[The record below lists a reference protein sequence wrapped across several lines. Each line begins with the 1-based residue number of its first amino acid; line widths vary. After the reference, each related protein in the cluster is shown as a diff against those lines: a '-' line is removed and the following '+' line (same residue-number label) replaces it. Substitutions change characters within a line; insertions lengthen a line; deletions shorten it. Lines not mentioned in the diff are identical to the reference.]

1 LSTAPRVGVDRPK
14 PTFMLHE
21 RDKRVHG
28 LKPFQELVDAAAAGS
43 TLRPPPGRY
52 AGPVVMTKPL
62 TIEGGGK
69 VTIDAG
75 DRGTV
80 FSLQTDGAV
89 LRGLHLT
96 GSGDSHDTDDS
107 CLDVRGH
114 RNVIERVVID
124 NCLFGIDLKQSSDN
138 VLRGNKVSSK
148 PRDLGVRGD
157 GLRLWYSDRNLHR
170 GQRGGRFARHGGL
183 VFARQHLSRNVGK
196 RSRYSIHF
204 MFANNN
210 VVEGNKFYDNSVGVY
225 FMYTEGGVM
234 RNNLISHA
242 TGATGMAIGFKEASN
257 AVIEGNEIIYCAV
270 GIGSDLSPFQPDSKI
285 WIKQQPLRLQRYRG
299 QADQRTR
306 WQRGDRQCFRGQPD
320 PRGAGRS
327 QQVGLNEWR
336 GNYWDDYQGFDRN
349 GDNVGDT
356 PYDLYAFADQIWIE
370 MPPARFFKTAPVMEL
385 LDFLE
390 RLAPFSSPELTL
402 KDETPRFLKPEAEGQ
417 GAVMSEN
424 RVPADEASDAVTPA
438 PTLSPGAKAAPF
450 ARAIATGA
458 AQVDL
463 STLTSSRSFN
473 KELVLFVPSKL
484 LAFYKLCKVWTFR

>member
-1 LSTAPRVGVDRPK
+1 MNRKRWLAMLPALLFGVSSLLVARPADRDADEGKPPALGATADLSTAPRVGVDRPK

-28 LKPFQELVDAAAAGS
+28 LKPFQILVDAAPAGS
-43 TLRPPPGRY
+43 TLRPPPGAY
-52 AGPVVMTKPL
+52 SGPVVMTKPL
-62 TIEGGGK
+62 IIDGGGQ

-114 RNVIERVVID
+114 RNVIENLVID
-124 NCLFGIDLKQSSDN
+124 NCLFGIDLKQSSDSVIRN
-138 VLRGNKVSSK
+138 NKVRSK
-148 PRDLGVRGD
+148 PRELGVRGD
-157 GLRLWYSDRNLHR
+157 GLRLWYSDRNLVEGNEVADSRDMVAWYSHENVYR
-170 GQRGGRFARHGGL
+170 G
-183 VFARQHLSRNVGK
+183 NVGM

-210 VVEGNKFYDNSVGVY
+210 IVEGNRFYDNSVGVY

-242 TGATGMAIGFKEASN
+242 TSATGMAIGFKEASN
-257 AVIEGNEIIYCAV
+257 ALIEGNEIIYCAV

-285 WIKQQPLRLQRYRG
+285 WLRNNRFAFNGIAVKLTSELGGNVVTDNIFEGNLTNVVQ
-299 QADQRTR
+299 
-306 WQRGDRQCFRGQPD
+306 
-320 PRGAGRS
+320 AGRGKS
-327 QQVGLNEWR
+327 GLNEWR
-336 GNYWDDYQGFDRN
+336 GNYWDDYQGFDRDGN
-349 GDNVGDT
+349 GAGDT
-356 PYDLYAFADQIWIE
+356 AYELYAYADQIWIE
-370 MPPARFFKTAPVMEL
+370 LPPAKFFKTAPVMEL

-402 KDETPRFLKPEAEGQ
+402 KDDRPRFLKPESIKGK
-417 GAVMSEN
+417 
-424 RVPADEASDAVTPA
+424 VT
-438 PTLSPGAKAAPF
+438 G
-450 ARAIATGA
+450 
-458 AQVDL
+458 
-463 STLTSSRSFN
+463 
-473 KELVLFVPSKL
+473 
-484 LAFYKLCKVWTFR
+484 